1 MSKTSM
7 FVLMGDLL
15 RKYGI
20 ASTSMKYC
28 KYVKTKYTESIVYV
42 DDSDNDEEDP
52 TRYSITS
59 SNVFVRVDVICDK
72 SVETHCLKNVEEFV
86 DWCNGT
92 AESAQEKMK
101 RLSEETRAEYER
113 LSCKY

>member
-15 RKYGI
+15 RKYGLT
-20 ASTSMKYC
+20 STTMKYC
-28 KYVKTKYTESIVYV
+28 KYTKTKYSESIVYIHDV
-42 DDSDNDEEDP
+42 DNDVEP

-59 SNVFVRVDVICDK
+59 SNVFVRVDVICGNN
-72 SVETHCLKNVEEFV
+72 VVTFCFENVEEFV
-86 DWCNGT
+86 DWCNGN
-92 AESAQEKMK
+92 AESVQERMK

-113 LSCKY
+113 LCCKY